1 MKVEQVQKSQWE
13 CVWSSQKPGS
23 GLTQLQGT
31 VWHGILHRSKI
42 CFAYLCLFSCLPH
55 TKFSWSS
62 HANVEEF
69 LMLLC
74 RCTSLLFDHKWF
86 FSAVK
91 LDKRV
96 TRAVIVAA
104 IMFWVGLVVSV
115 QYVLACFCSC
125 VALCRCLSEDYDVD
139 WHYAEMHM
147 FDTEDE
153 TMLFCSLVWRMLW
166 WNLPHFHHD
175 HLYWDPVRTRWW
187 KWSRFRKANESASWI
202 PGDLDL
208 VWLNNWVPCW
218 PSTYIVLG
226 CAVKAL
232 YSLSLLHFLF
242 PFFAYFLA
250 CCTSRLC
257 SLNVFMG
264 TFWTFL
270 EPAYLCIACLFS
282 LESSYTC
289 LHHVRN
295 AIYTSPIAMIT
306 RSFQYADDTQL
317 FVALSPSNPLSDITN
332 LTSFLHV
339 RRDTAWHTSA
349 IQMLCFSALCICR
362 RLLRLVVWPHQNS
375 WRHSRLP
382 SFPRWTH

>member
-1 MKVEQVQKSQWE
+1 MCWRVSARVSLCADVCLKTMMWTGIMQRCICLIRRMKLCSFA
-13 CVWSSQKPGS
+13 VWSDVCFDGICLTSTTTTSTEIQSGPDDGS
-23 GLTQLQGT
+23 GAGLEKPTRVRVEFPETWIWFDSTTGYPAGLALT
-31 VWHGILHRSKI
+31 
-42 CFAYLCLFSCLPH
+42 SCLVVQ
-55 TKFSWSS
+55 WR
-62 HANVEEF
+62 
-69 LMLLC
+69 LC
-74 RCTSLLFDHKWF
+74 
-86 FSAVK
+86 
-91 LDKRV
+91 
-96 TRAVIVAA
+96 IV
-104 IMFWVGLVVSV
+104 FPC
-115 QYVLACFCSC
+115 YTFCS
-125 VALCRCLSEDYDVD
+125 
-139 WHYAEMHM
+139 H
-147 FDTEDE
+147 
-153 TMLFCSLVWRMLW
+153 
-166 WNLPHFHHD
+166 
-175 HLYWDPVRTRWW
+175 
-187 KWSRFRKANESASWI
+187 
-202 PGDLDL
+202 
-208 VWLNNWVPCW
+208 
-218 PSTYIVLG
+218 
-226 CAVKAL
+226 
-232 YSLSLLHFLF
+232 
-242 PFFAYFLA
+242 FFAYFLA